1 MKKAICLIIIGLILI
16 SCSTIAVCAE
26 ENNAVS
32 LVSITP
38 LRAGG
43 GSSGGGGGGGGGG
56 SSSGSSSHHH
66 SSTSRNSSPIG
77 AILNVV
83 LMPLLL
89 FSSSIVF
96 YIQLTKR
103 SRKAKKLMK
112 QMMQSD
118 NAWKYKEI
126 SADVE
131 EAYMAIQ
138 EAWTNMDMS
147 PAKHYMADELCEK
160 FQTQLNWT
168 KYKNQK
174 HVMENI
180 RLLKA
185 LPVAVHDDRDN
196 SRDYI
201 WFYIKGRMI
210 DYTIDTNTQLI
221 VDGNTIAAS
230 FVEYWKFVRKDGRWV
245 LNKILQKD
253 EEDQIPFTE

>member
-1 MKKAICLIIIGLILI
+1 MKKVICLIMIGVILV
-16 SCSTIAVCAE
+16 SCFTIAVCAE
-26 ENNAVS
+26 ENNIFS
-32 LVSITP
+32 LISITA

-43 GSSGGGGGGGGGG
+43 GSSGGGGGGGGG
-56 SSSGSSSHHH
+56 SSDSSSHHH
-66 SSTSRNSSPIG
+66 SSTGRNSSPIA
-77 AILNVV
+77 AIINAF
-83 LMPLLL
+83 LMPIL
-89 FSSSIVF
+89 FFFSSIVF
-96 YIQLTKR
+96 YVQLTKR
-103 SRKAKKLMK
+103 ARKAKKLMK

-126 SADVE
+126 STDVE

-138 EAWTNMDMS
+138 EAWANMDMT
-147 PAKHYMADELCEK
+147 PAKRYMSDELLDN

-168 KYKNQK
+168 KHKNQK

-180 RLLKA
+180 QLLKS
-185 LPVAVHDDRDN
+185 LPVAVHDDHDN

-210 DYTIDTNTQLI
+210 DYTINTDTQLI
-221 VDGNTIAAS
+221 IEGSSSPSS

-253 EEDQIPFTE
+253 EVDQIPFTE

>member
-1 MKKAICLIIIGLILI
+1 MKKAICFLIIVLFLA
-16 SCSTIAVCAE
+16 SCMGITACAEGGEPFYSATIA
-26 ENNAVS
+26 
-32 LVSITP
+32 P

-56 SSSGSSSHHH
+56 SSGGSSSSHH
-66 SSTSRNSSPIG
+66 SSSGRPASPLGTLLQMIT
-77 AILNVV
+77 
-83 LMPLLL
+83 MPLVF
-89 FSSSIVF
+89 FSSSIIF

-118 NAWKYKEI
+118 NAWKFKEV
-126 SADVE
+126 SADVAD
-131 EAYMAIQ
+131 AYMAIQ
-138 EAWTNMDMS
+138 EAWANMDMT
-147 PAKHYMADELCEK
+147 PAKRYMSDELFDK

-180 RLLKA
+180 QLLKA

-201 WFYIKGRMI
+201 WFYIKGKMV

-221 VDGNTIAAS
+221 TEGSTMATS
-230 FVEYWKFVRKDGRWV
+230 FVEYWQFVRKDGRWV

-253 EEDQIPFTE
+253 EENQIPFTE